1 MKISEI
7 KENRKKYEKRKK
19 MIFEDNIFKKDYRK
33 IDIRFA
39 LSYPNIYKTAM
50 SSLGYNILYNLIN
63 ERSDTWCERVIYP
76 NTTSIESNTPLN
88 KFDIISFSLQFEE
101 DYFNVLETLKKANI
115 PLKRNQRNEND
126 PLIIAG
132 GPCASANPIP
142 LSEYIDIFIIGEGE
156 AILDKFLDK
165 FKENKDLSNF
175 LDIDGIYIPKY
186 NNDVRIALAKSM
198 DDAYHITEPI
208 ITKTDDDEYK
218 TVFSDSIMLNVS
230 RGCTRGCRFC
240 MSSYLYRPMRET
252 NIDKLIDIA
261 VETRENTG
269 LNKITLIGAA
279 VSDYSQIEML
289 IKKLEEK
296 DFQIS
301 TPSLRIESITYES
314 LKLLKESGLKTIT
327 LAPESTEILRKRI
340 NKDIPDEKIFSVIE
354 DAVELDFNIKL
365 YFLIGLPYETMEDI
379 ESLCEYIEK
388 IGNMHTSRK
397 KIKFSINPVVPK
409 PHTPLQWM
417 SYNFK
422 DVKHKSKY
430 IKKNLRKFNVKIES
444 PKKALIQYILS
455 CGNSDVSTIIE
466 KSLTKNVT
474 LHEWMDYLPTY
485 DIDDD
490 LPWDSIDTGV
500 KKEFLKTEYKRLHS
514 KKQTPWCNESPCYNC
529 GACEN

>member
-7 KENRKKYEKRKK
+7 KENIKKYEKRKK
-19 MIFEDNIFKKDYRK
+19 MIYEDNIFKKDYRK

-63 ERSDTWCERVIYP
+63 ERNDTWCERVIYP
-76 NTTSIESNTPLN
+76 NTTSIESNTPLS

-132 GPCASANPIP
+132 GPCASANPLP

-186 NNDVRIALAKSM
+186 GNDVRIALAKSM

-208 ITKTDDDEYK
+208 ITKTDDEKYR

-252 NIDKLIDIA
+252 NINKLIDIA

-296 DFQIS
+296 NFQIS

-327 LAPESTEILRKRI
+327 LAPESTDTLRKRI
-340 NKDIPDEKIFSVIE
+340 NKDIPDEKIFSVI
-354 DAVELDFNIKL
+354 
-365 YFLIGLPYETMEDI
+365 
-379 ESLCEYIEK
+379 
-388 IGNMHTSRK
+388 
-397 KIKFSINPVVPK
+397 
-409 PHTPLQWM
+409 
-417 SYNFK
+417 
-422 DVKHKSKY
+422 
-430 IKKNLRKFNVKIES
+430 
-444 PKKALIQYILS
+444 
-455 CGNSDVSTIIE
+455 
-466 KSLTKNVT
+466 
-474 LHEWMDYLPTY
+474 
-485 DIDDD
+485 
-490 LPWDSIDTGV
+490 
-500 KKEFLKTEYKRLHS
+500 
-514 KKQTPWCNESPCYNC
+514 
-529 GACEN
+529 